1 MLSITR
7 GLQIALILDDKV
19 KAQSNLKKVY
29 ISGSVWDN
37 DSLEP
42 ELDTTDEN
50 KLKIFRSFL
59 KLDKKLTT
67 IEIEKLVKD
76 FDKPHVEGSLN
87 RKFEQA
93 KEYVK
98 QSLKKYIDYG
108 NTEFLFPIVESLK
121 SKSIRL
127 FISGQSGSGKS
138 YFISEFLKYNQPK
151 GMPVFIFSPFK
162 ADKSV
167 DSIKNLIYMDLDE
180 FETEN
185 QRQFDAPDDI
195 PDNSIIIFDDID
207 SHRTRSKELQKI
219 RDIYLEIGRH
229 HNISVITISHNPM
242 GGVKTKASI
251 RESQYAVV
259 FPKANQRDTTKLLE
273 TYFGYTKKMVD
284 EVLNCQSRWVFI
296 SKSVPS
302 YFVFEHGVRLW

>member
-1 MLSITR
+1 MLSISKGTP
-7 GLQIALILDDKV
+7 IALILNDKQ
-19 KAQSNLKKVY
+19 KQKDLKRVY

-37 DSLEP
+37 ELEEP
-42 ELDTTDEN
+42 ELDTTPEN

-67 IEIEKLVKD
+67 IDI
-76 FDKPHVEGSLN
+76 DKMTNSFNQPHLEGPLS

-98 QSLKKYIDYG
+98 LSLKKYIDFG
-108 NTEFLFPIVESLK
+108 KTENLFPIVESLK
-121 SKSIRL
+121 TKSIRL

-167 DSIKNLIYMDLDE
+167 DSIKNLIYIDLDE
-180 FETEN
+180 FEAEN
-185 QRQFDAPDDI
+185 QREFETPDDI
-195 PDNSIIIFDDID
+195 PDDSIIIFDDID
-207 SHRTRSKELQKI
+207 SHRTRAKELQKI

-229 HNISVITISHNPM
+229 HNISVLTISHNPM

-259 FPKANQRDTTKLLE
+259 FPRANQRDTTKLLE

-284 EVLNCQSRWVFI
+284 EVLNCTSRWVFI

>member
-1 MLSITR
+1 MLSISKGTP
-7 GLQIALILDDKV
+7 IALILNDKQ
-19 KAQSNLKKVY
+19 KQKDLKRVY

-37 DSLEP
+37 ELEEP
-42 ELDTTDEN
+42 ELDTTPEN

-67 IEIEKLVKD
+67 IDI
-76 FDKPHVEGSLN
+76 DKMTNSFNQPHLEGPLS

-98 QSLKKYIDYG
+98 LSLKKYIDFG
-108 NTEFLFPIVESLK
+108 KTENLFPIVESLK
-121 SKSIRL
+121 TKSIRL

-167 DSIKNLIYMDLDE
+167 DSIKNLIYIDLDDFEAENQRE
-180 FETEN
+180 FET
-185 QRQFDAPDDI
+185 PDDI
-195 PDNSIIIFDDID
+195 PDDSIIIFDDID
-207 SHRTRSKELQKI
+207 SHRTRAKELQKI

-229 HNISVITISHNPM
+229 HNISVLTISHNPM

-259 FPKANQRDTTKLLE
+259 FPRANQRDTTKLLE

-284 EVLNCQSRWVFI
+284 EVLNCTSRWVFI